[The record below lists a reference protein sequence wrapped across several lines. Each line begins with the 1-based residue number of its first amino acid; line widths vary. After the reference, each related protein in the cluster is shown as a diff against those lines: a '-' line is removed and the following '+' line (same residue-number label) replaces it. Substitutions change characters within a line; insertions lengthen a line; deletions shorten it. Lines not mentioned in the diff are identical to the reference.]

1 MTPFNFMLTKADF
14 DARQWEHVLAACKE
28 LTCSDF
34 CAALKAKLDEAKSQS
49 DAKGEH
55 VYALLHAASS
65 LCLELGSPK
74 QPFRPAVIFEKV
86 RSAAVEDFGPS
97 DGAVLADI
105 AASIKDPEF
114 RARVCDLTWVIRRDF
129 RMARLAIPAYVE
141 SAKRL
146 ESLPHARLF
155 VERVQRAAQLG
166 MMVGQGDPALLKS
179 VTDNIE
185 RSLDRRAPIEAKW
198 TCADL
203 MQVLV
208 HTGSGDALKYST
220 FCEQIALRAEQGGDW
235 SVARV
240 YWQRKADWHQL
251 ANQPEEN
258 RLALIRAAGTYVGQA
273 EAALKRPTPS
283 HGACSGLL
291 QRAVEALR
299 KIPSTKE
306 RVAELHV
313 RILKEQELSMTETT
327 TQSFQVDIS
336 GMIKSIVGLFKG
348 KPKAEVLN
356 GLALI
361 ADWPAKDELRNRAI
375 ETIKESVWSQ
385 IVPTVFTTAS
395 GKHLAEKPG
404 GVFQTEDE
412 QELTLKAQMMQ
423 ELQWHRGLMVD
434 GGIKPAL
441 QVINGEHFITREDL
455 IFLVEDNPFVPPGK
469 EGIFLRGLHAGI
481 SGDFL
486 VAAHL
491 LLPQVESSIRHLLT
505 HYAHEPRTSKLK
517 ADFTQPERDLNELL
531 YDEDVE
537 KVLGPDLVFTLRALL
552 TEPGF
557 GANLRNNLAHG
568 LMTTDQFIDND
579 AIYAWWVIWRIC
591 MMPTFA
597 RLQRPNAAPE
607 AFPDAVAESNS
618 GPTQGADFD
627 TASADPPCGEPKKKI
642 GILAFGSL
650 ITDPGKELLPKI
662 TMRIKTPTPFGVE
675 YGRYSQTRGGA
686 PTIVP
691 HRNGAPVDAEILVL
705 DDAVSVDEARNML
718 WRRERRIEGSGKTY
732 EEGTGANN
740 VLVREWTDSPCVEH
754 VLYTDFHPAGKV
766 TTPQAAELAT
776 KAIQSVKA
784 AKPDMDGITY
794 LKYNLASG
802 IKTKLTAD
810 YETEILKQTKT
821 SSLEGALRKA
831 KEP

>member
-1 MTPFNFMLTKADF
+1 
-14 DARQWEHVLAACKE
+14 
-28 LTCSDF
+28 
-34 CAALKAKLDEAKSQS
+34 
-49 DAKGEH
+49 
-55 VYALLHAASS
+55 
-65 LCLELGSPK
+65 
-74 QPFRPAVIFEKV
+74 VIFEKV

-97 DGAVLADI
+97 DGAVFAEI

-146 ESLPHARLF
+146 ESLPHARVS
-155 VERVQRAAQLG
+155 VERLQRAAQLA
-166 MMVGQGDPALLKS
+166 MMVGQGDPALLKI
-179 VTDNIE
+179 VTDEIE
-185 RSLDRRAPIEAKW
+185 LALDKRAPTEAKW

-203 MQVLV
+203 MHVLV
-208 HTGSGDALKYST
+208 HTGSGNAPKYCT
-220 FCEQIALRAEQGGDW
+220 ICEQIAVRAEQSGDW

-251 ANQPEEN
+251 ANQPEEY
-258 RLALIRAAGTYVGQA
+258 RLACIRAAETYVGQG

-299 KIPSTKE
+299 KIPNTKE

-336 GMIKSIVGLFKG
+336 GMVKSIVGLFKG
-348 KPKAEVLN
+348 KPKVEVLN

-361 ADWPAKDELRNRAI
+361 ADWPAKDELRNRAM

-395 GKHLAEKPG
+395 GKHLADKPG

-412 QELTLKAQMMQ
+412 QELTLKVQMMQ

-441 QVINGEHFITREDL
+441 QVINGEHFVTREDL

-481 SGDFL
+481 TGDFL

-517 ADFTQPERDLNELL
+517 DDFTQPERDLNELL

-557 GANLRNNLAHG
+557 GANLRNKLAHG
-568 LMTTDQFIDND
+568 LMSTEQFTDADT
-579 AIYAWWVIWRIC
+579 IYAWWVIWRIC
-591 MMPTFA
+591 FMPMLV
-597 RLQRPNAAPE
+597 RLQRPNGASE
-607 AFPDAVAESNS
+607 AVPDAAAESTS
-618 GPTQGADFD
+618 EPTQKVDFD
-627 TASADPPCGEPKKKI
+627 TASADPSCSQPKKKV

-650 ITDPGKELLPKI
+650 ISDPGKELLAKI
-662 TMRIKTPTPFGVE
+662 IMRTKTPTPFGVE
-675 YGRYSQTRGGA
+675 YGRHSQTRGGA
-686 PTIVP
+686 PTLVP
-691 HRNGAPVDAEILVL
+691 HESGGPVDAEILVL
-705 DDAVSVDEARNML
+705 EDTVSVEEARNML
-718 WRRERRIEGSGKTY
+718 WRRERRK
-732 EEGTGANN
+732 EGTGENYVEGTSPN
-740 VLVREWTDSPCVEH
+740 SVLVREWTDFPGVEH
-754 VLYTDFHPAGKV
+754 VLYTDFHPEGKV
-766 TTPQAAELAT
+766 AKPQAEELA
-776 KAIQSVKA
+776 KQAIQSANA
-784 AKPDMDGITY
+784 AKKGMDGITY
-794 LKYNLASG
+794 LKTNMASG
-802 IKTKLTAD
+802 VKTKLTAD
-810 YETEILKQTKT
+810 YEAEILKQTKANT
-821 SSLEGALRKA
+821 LEEALGKA
-831 KEP
+831 KTL

>member
-1 MTPFNFMLTKADF
+1 MAPFNFMLTKADF
-14 DARQWEHVLAACKE
+14 DARQWEEVLTACKE
-28 LTCSDF
+28 PTCSNF
-34 CAALKAKLDEAKSQS
+34 CAALKAKLDEAKSQA
-49 DAKGEH
+49 DARGEH
-55 VYALLHAASS
+55 VYTLLHAVSS

-74 QPFRPAVIFEKV
+74 QPFRPAVIFEKL

-97 DGAVLADI
+97 DGAVLAEI
-105 AASIKDPEF
+105 SANIKDPEF

-129 RMARLAIPAYVE
+129 RMARHAIPAYVD
-141 SAKRL
+141 SARRL
-146 ESLPHARLF
+146 EPLSHARAF
-155 VERVQRAAQLG
+155 VERVQRAAQLA

-179 VTDNIE
+179 VTDEIE
-185 RSLDRRAPIEAKW
+185 SAIDKRAPTEAKW

-208 HTGSGDALKYST
+208 HTSSGDAPKYST
-220 FCEQIALRAEQGGDW
+220 VCQQIALRAEQGGDW

-251 ANQPEEN
+251 ANQVEEY
-258 RLALIRAAGTYVGQA
+258 RLTLIRAAETYVGQA

-299 KIPSTKE
+299 KIPNTKE

-361 ADWPAKDELRNRAI
+361 AGWPAKDELRNRAI
-375 ETIKESVWSQ
+375 ETIRESVWSQ
-385 IVPTVFTTAS
+385 IVPTVFTTGS

-404 GVFQTEDE
+404 GVFQNEDE

-423 ELQWHRGLMVD
+423 ELQWHGGLMVD

-441 QVINGEHFITREDL
+441 QVINGEHFITRDDL
-455 IFLVEDNPFVPPGK
+455 ISLVEDNPFVPPGK

-481 SGDFL
+481 TGDFL

-491 LLPQVESSIRHLLT
+491 LIPQVESSIRHLLT

-517 ADFTQPERDLNELL
+517 DDFTQPERDLNELL

-537 KVLGPDLVFTLRALL
+537 KVLGPDLVFTLRGLL
-552 TEPGF
+552 IEPGF
-557 GANLRNNLAHG
+557 GANLRNNVAHG
-568 LMTTDQFIDND
+568 LMSTDRFVEAD

-591 MMPTFA
+591 MMPTLA
-597 RLQRPNAAPE
+597 RLQ
-607 AFPDAVAESNS
+607 
-618 GPTQGADFD
+618 
-627 TASADPPCGEPKKKI
+627 
-642 GILAFGSL
+642 
-650 ITDPGKELLPKI
+650 
-662 TMRIKTPTPFGVE
+662 
-675 YGRYSQTRGGA
+675 QTRGTTDA
-686 PTIVP
+686 PAASNPAATQQP
-691 HRNGAPVDAEILVL
+691 EQD
-705 DDAVSVDEARNML
+705 
-718 WRRERRIEGSGKTY
+718 T
-732 EEGTGANN
+732 T
-740 VLVREWTDSPCVEH
+740 SPGN
-754 VLYTDFHPAGKV
+754 T
-766 TTPQAAELAT
+766 
-776 KAIQSVKA
+776 
-784 AKPDMDGITY
+784 
-794 LKYNLASG
+794 
-802 IKTKLTAD
+802 
-810 YETEILKQTKT
+810 
-821 SSLEGALRKA
+821 
-831 KEP
+831 